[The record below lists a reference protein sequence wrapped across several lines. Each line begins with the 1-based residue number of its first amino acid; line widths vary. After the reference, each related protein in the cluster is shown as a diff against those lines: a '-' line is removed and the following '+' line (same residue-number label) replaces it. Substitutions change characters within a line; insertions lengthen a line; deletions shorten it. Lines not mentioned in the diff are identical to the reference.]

1 MTQGGGGPLDQVLG
15 PIALEPKQEVAIV
28 IVSTPHTLETY
39 LVSQYRRQAAPRAVE
54 ALTLGL
60 CGQQVQAARPDQAG
74 ETSPSHRCPAGAAGR

>member
-1 MTQGGGGPLDQVLG
+1 MDQVLG

-60 CGQQVQAARPDQAG
+60 CGQQVQAAQADQADQAG
-74 ETSPSHRCPAGAAGR
+74 ETSPSHRCPAGVAGR